1 MKNKTNEKRE
11 QSVETAEGVIVVKN
25 LFHSY
30 SNDENFAVEDVN
42 FDIKKGEI
50 FGFLGPSGAGKSTTQ
65 NILVGL
71 LQLQKGDVK
80 VAGYDVKHIKNKM
93 FNKIGMSFE
102 QSNVYSKMT
111 GLENLEFYRKL
122 FDVETRD
129 PLELISMVGLDGK
142 ENIKAGK
149 YSKGMKHRLTFARSM
164 INKPKIWFL
173 DEPTTGLDP
182 TIASNIKD
190 IIKSENKKGT
200 TIFLTTHNMFIAD
213 ELCDRVA
220 FIVDG
225 KIRLI
230 DSPKALKLKYGEKL
244 VEVEYIKNGQL
255 IKENF
260 STVINEEKQRLIK
273 VIENYDIQTMHTKE
287 ATLEE
292 IFIKVT
298 GRGLV

>member
-1 MKNKTNEKRE
+1 MIK
-11 QSVETAEGVIVVKN
+11 VKN
-25 LFHSY
+25 LNHSY
-30 SNDENFAVEDVN
+30 NKDGKYAVKDVS
-42 FDIKKGEI
+42 FEVKKGEI

-65 NILVGL
+65 GILTGL
-71 LQLQKGDVK
+71 LQLQEGDVE
-80 VAGYDVKHIKNKM
+80 VAGYDIKNISNKM

-111 GLENLEFYRKL
+111 AKENLDFYRKL

-129 PLELISMVGLDGK
+129 PQELLNMVGLDGK
-142 ENIKAGK
+142 ENIKAGEF
-149 YSKGMKHRLTFARSM
+149 SKGMKHRLTFARSM
-164 INKPKIWFL
+164 LNNPELWFL

-182 TIASNIKD
+182 AIASKIKE
-190 IIKSENKKGT
+190 IIREENDKGV

-225 KIRLI
+225 VIKLI
-230 DSPKALKLKYGEKL
+230 DSPRNLKLQYGDKL
-244 VEVEYIKNGQL
+244 VDVEYL
-255 IKENF
+255 KEGKIQKETL
-260 STVINEEKQRLIK
+260 STVLEKDVKHLQDIIGK
-273 VIENYDIQTMHTKE
+273 YQIQTMHTKE

-298 GRGLV
+298 GRELV

>member
-1 MKNKTNEKRE
+1 MKTL
-11 QSVETAEGVIVVKN
+11 KN
-25 LFHSY
+25 LYEGMNGMIKVENLYHSY
-30 SNDENFAVEDVN
+30 NNDENYAVNNVN
-42 FDIKKGEI
+42 FEIKKGEI

-71 LQLQKGDVK
+71 LPLQKGHVE
-80 VAGYDVKHIKNKM
+80 VAGYDIKNLKNKM

-102 QSNVYSKMT
+102 QSNVYGKMS
-111 GLENLEFYRKL
+111 GVENLEFYRKL

-129 PLELISMVGLDGK
+129 PKELIKLVGLDGK
-142 ENIKAGK
+142 ENVKASK

-164 INKPKIWFL
+164 LNNPEMWFL

-182 TIASNIKD
+182 TIAAKIKD
-190 IIKSENKKGT
+190 IIRQENEKGV

-225 KIRLI
+225 KLRII

-244 VEVEYIKNGQL
+244 VEVEYFKEGKLLKNS
-255 IKENF
+255 F
-260 STVINEEKQRLIK
+260 STIVQEEKDKLSQVINK
-273 VIENYDIQTMHTKE
+273 YDIQTMHTKE